1 MGGEGE
7 CWKVAEPRGETDAGI
22 GVMEEEYGRA
32 HDNPTLRMLHHL
44 VLARPMM

>member
-22 GVMEEEYGRA
+22 GVMEEYGRA